1 MLNANRDTSWK
12 FTEDIFVRIFNKIE
26 KIKLFAR
33 NVNFKIFKILIHSTP
48 VNTTILIASTTCVDI
63 AH

>member
-33 NVNFKIFKILIHSTP
+33 NVNFKTFKIMIHSTP